1 MSEEQKAILLEIN
14 KLTNDEDARQELW
27 VQYLTTGS
35 LSFTEKLEK
44 LKFDPEQDREL
55 AALIM
60 QLMTS
65 QSPEAEAMQDVVH
78 SLTDLERSIVA
89 CLLIHLDIEQISW
102 YKELAPI
109 RVMQVIA
116 TIRNN
121 SKWKEVWRL
130 RDVSQTKNATDSLKK
145 R

>member
-1 MSEEQKAILLEIN
+1 MTEDQKTVLLVIN
-14 KLTNDEDARQELW
+14 KLTNDEDIRQELW
-27 VQYLTTGS
+27 VEYLTTGS
-35 LSFTEKLEK
+35 LSFTENLEK
-44 LKFDPEQDREL
+44 HKFNTEQNYEL

-60 QLMTS
+60 QLMVS
-65 QSPEAEAMQDVVH
+65 KSPEAQAIQDTFD

-89 CLLIHLDIEQISW
+89 CLLIHLDIEQISG

-121 SKWKEVWRL
+121 SNWKEVWRL
-130 RDVSQTKNATDSLKK
+130 REQL
-145 R
+145 RE

>member
-1 MSEEQKAILLEIN
+1 MWKEMTEDQKTILLAIN
-14 KLTNDEDARQELW
+14 KLTNDEDIRQELW
-27 VQYLTTGS
+27 VEYLTTGS
-35 LSFTEKLEK
+35 LSFTENLEK
-44 LKFDPEQDREL
+44 HKFNTEQNYEL

-60 QLMTS
+60 QLMVS
-65 QSPEAEAMQDVVH
+65 KSPEAQAIQDTID

-89 CLLIHLDIEQISW
+89 CLLIHLDIEQISG

-121 SKWKEVWRL
+121 SNWKEVWRL
-130 RDVSQTKNATDSLKK
+130 REQL
-145 R
+145 RE

>member
-1 MSEEQKAILLEIN
+1 MTEEHKAVLLEIN
-14 KLTNDEDARQELW
+14 SLTNDEDTRQELW

-35 LSFTEKLEK
+35 LCFIEKLEK
-44 LKFDPEQDREL
+44 IKFDSEQDYEL
-55 AALIM
+55 AVLIM
-60 QLMTS
+60 QLITS
-65 QSPEAEAMQDVVH
+65 ESSEVEAIQEAVC

-130 RDVSQTKNATDSLKK
+130 REKLKE
-145 R
+145 

>member
-1 MSEEQKAILLEIN
+1 MTEDQKTILLAIN
-14 KLTNDEDARQELW
+14 KLTNDEDIRQELW
-27 VQYLTTGS
+27 VEYLTTGS
-35 LSFTEKLEK
+35 LSFTENLEK
-44 LKFDPEQDREL
+44 HKFNTEQNYEL

-60 QLMTS
+60 QLMVS
-65 QSPEAEAMQDVVH
+65 KSPEAQAIQDTID

-89 CLLIHLDIEQISW
+89 CLLIHLDIEQISG

-121 SKWKEVWRL
+121 SNWKEVWRL
-130 RDVSQTKNATDSLKK
+130 REQL
-145 R
+145 RE